1 MAARSPETVILS
13 EMRLRRGLV
22 AVGVGLVLAD
32 GSIVSLALPQ
42 ILADLHTTVVGLA
55 AILFV
60 YMAVLA
66 VAALVTAQVGARR
79 DARHLASGGF
89 ALVAVAGVVCAASRS
104 LDVMLVGR
112 AIGAVGGGVC
122 AVASFALLDGGGRGA
137 RVWLLA
143 SVLGLAA
150 GPAIGG
156 LLTQLFEW
164 RAIFIF
170 QVPLGAA
177 ASLLT
182 YTWPAISSRPPPAAP
197 RSIQSTGRVSRLLAT
212 IALAC
217 ISGALSA
224 VLFLLVLV
232 LIAGWSVSPIRAAI
246 AVTAL
251 PIAAIAGACITGPA
265 WWRAA
270 AGCLLIGAGVLALAW
285 IPQPNLWWTVAPQLL
300 AGVGAGLA
308 LRALSGE
315 LLPQTTMRQA
325 GRLLSVRHA
334 AVALVLIALGPLIST
349 QLNAGIR
356 QAQLQGIALVL
367 DAKLSPSQKLKLAP
381 SLFGAVSAQQPLASL
396 RTSLAAHQSE
406 FSGADLVVYR
416 QFGSRSQTV
425 LLDVVKRGFRRSFL
439 IAGLLAMLAAAL
451 LMTPAIRSS
460 LGSGARGGSP
470 ARSLSRPRRRSL
482 IALLTVVIVV
492 PAGYAGCER
501 ALATTPVQ
509 IADPCSGGPLPGLGG
524 ITGLLQSGALAVLD
538 QAACRLHTSR
548 EELVLALASPAEAKR
563 FAAAHDGVNPHS
575 IISPF
580 ISLFDDA
587 R

>member
-1 MAARSPETVILS
+1 LAEIVILS
-13 EMRLRRGLV
+13 GMRLRRGLV

-32 GSIVSLALPQ
+32 GSIVSLALPR
-42 ILADLHTTVVGLA
+42 ILVDLHTSVVGLA

-66 VAALVTAQVGARR
+66 VSALVTAQLGGRR
-79 DARHLASGGF
+79 DARHLASWGF
-89 ALVAVAGVVCAASRS
+89 ALVAVAGVVCASAPS
-104 LDVMLVGR
+104 LEVMLVGR
-112 AIGAVGGGVC
+112 VIGAAGGGVC
-122 AVASFALLDGGGRGA
+122 AVSSFELLDGGGRGA
-137 RVWLLA
+137 RAWLLA

-150 GPAIGG
+150 GPALGG
-156 LLTQLFEW
+156 VLTQVFEW

-182 YTWPAISSRPPPAAP
+182 YTWPAFAAQPSPAPTRSP
-197 RSIQSTGRVSRLLAT
+197 RATGRVTRLVAA

-232 LIAGWSVSPIRAAI
+232 LIAGWSVSPIRAAV
-246 AVTAL
+246 AVSVL
-251 PIAAIAGACITGPA
+251 PIAALAGACITGPA

-315 LLPQTTMRQA
+315 LLPQTTMKQA

-334 AVALVLIALGPLIST
+334 AVAVVLIALGPLISA

-367 DAKLSPSQKLKLAP
+367 DAKLSPEQKVRLAP

-396 RTSLAAHQSE
+396 RTALAAHQSE
-406 FSGADLVVYR
+406 FSGADLAVYK
-416 QFGSRSQTV
+416 QFGARSQTV
-425 LLDVVKRGFRRSFL
+425 LLNVVKRGFRLSFL
-439 IAGLLAMLAAAL
+439 IAGMLALLAAAL
-451 LMTPAIRSS
+451 LLTPA
-460 LGSGARGGSP
+460 L
-470 ARSLSRPRRRSL
+470 LSRSRARPRSRSRRGFL
-482 IALLTVVIVV
+482 AALLLVVVIV
-492 PAGYAGCER
+492 PAGYAACDR
-501 ALATTPVQ
+501 ALATAPVQ

-524 ITGLLQSGALAVLD
+524 ITGLLQTGVLEVLD

-575 IISPF
+575 IISPL
-580 ISLFDDA
+580 ISLFGH
-587 R
+587 

>member
-1 MAARSPETVILS
+1 MK
-13 EMRLRRGLV
+13 LRRGLV
-22 AVGVGLVLAD
+22 TVGVGLVLAD

-79 DARHLASGGF
+79 DARHLASYGF
-89 ALVAVAGVVCAASRS
+89 ALVAVAGVVCAASQS

-112 AIGAVGGGVC
+112 AIGAAGGGVC
-122 AVASFALLDGGGRGA
+122 AVASFELLDGGGRGA
-137 RVWLLA
+137 RAWLLA

-156 LLTQLFEW
+156 VLTQVFEW

-170 QVPLGAA
+170 QVPLGVV
-177 ASLLT
+177 ASLVT
-182 YTWPAISSRPPPAAP
+182 YTWPAISARPSPGPA
-197 RSIQSTGRVSRLLAT
+197 RSLRSTGRPSRLAAT
-212 IALAC
+212 VALAC

-246 AVTAL
+246 AVTVL

-334 AVALVLIALGPLIST
+334 AIALVLIALGPLIST

-396 RTSLAAHQSE
+396 RASLAAHQSE
-406 FSGADLVVYR
+406 FSGADLAVYR
-416 QFGSRSQTV
+416 QFGARSQTV
-425 LLDVVKRGFRRSFL
+425 LLNVVKRGFRWSFL
-439 IAGLLAMLAAAL
+439 IAGMLAMLAAAL
-451 LMTPAIRSS
+451 LLTPAIRSS
-460 LGSGARGGSP
+460 LGTGSAARP
-470 ARSLSRPRRRSL
+470 RSRPRRGSL
-482 IALLTVVIVV
+482 IALLIVVIVV
-492 PAGYAGCER
+492 PAGYAACDR
-501 ALATTPVQ
+501 ALATTPVE
-509 IADPCSGGPLPGLGG
+509 IADPCSGGPLPGIGS
-524 ITGLLQSGALAVLD
+524 ITGLLQTGALAVLD

-563 FAAAHDGVNPHS
+563 FANAHDGINPHS
-575 IISPF
+575 IISPL
-580 ISLFDDA
+580 ISLFGH
-587 R
+587 

>member
-1 MAARSPETVILS
+1 MK
-13 EMRLRRGLV
+13 LRRGLV
-22 AVGVGLVLAD
+22 TVGVGLVLAD

-79 DARHLASGGF
+79 DARHLASCGF
-89 ALVAVAGVVCAASRS
+89 ALVAVAGVVCAASQS

-112 AIGAVGGGVC
+112 AIGAAGGGVC
-122 AVASFALLDGGGRGA
+122 AVASFELLDGGGRGVRA
-137 RVWLLA
+137 WLLA

-156 LLTQLFEW
+156 VLTQVFEW

-170 QVPLGAA
+170 QVPLGVV

-182 YTWPAISSRPPPAAP
+182 YTWPALAP
-197 RSIQSTGRVSRLLAT
+197 RPSPGPARSFRSSGRPSRLAAT
-212 IALAC
+212 VALAC

-246 AVTAL
+246 AVTVL
-251 PIAAIAGACITGPA
+251 PIAALAGACITGPA

-285 IPQPNLWWTVAPQLL
+285 IPQPNLWWTIAPQLL

-396 RTSLAAHQSE
+396 RNALAAHQSE
-406 FSGADLVVYR
+406 FSGADRAVYK
-416 QFGSRSQTV
+416 QFGARSQTV
-425 LLDVVKRGFRRSFL
+425 LLNVVKRGFRWSFL
-439 IAGLLAMLAAAL
+439 IAAMLAMLAAAL
-451 LMTPAIRSS
+451 LLIPAVRSS
-460 LGSGARGGSP
+460 LGRGSP
-470 ARSLSRPRRRSL
+470 ARPRSRPRRGSL
-482 IALLTVVIVV
+482 IALLVVVIVV
-492 PAGYAGCER
+492 PAGYAACER
-501 ALATTPVQ
+501 ALATTPVE
-509 IADPCSGGPLPGLGG
+509 IADPCSGGPLPGIGS
-524 ITGLLQSGALAVLD
+524 ITGLLQTGALAVLD

-563 FAAAHDGVNPHS
+563 FASAHDGVNPHS
-575 IISPF
+575 IISPL
-580 ISLFDDA
+580 ISLFGH
-587 R
+587 

>member
-1 MAARSPETVILS
+1 MK
-13 EMRLRRGLV
+13 LRRGLV
-22 AVGVGLVLAD
+22 TVGVGLVLAD

-89 ALVAVAGVVCAASRS
+89 ALVAVAGVVCAASQS

-112 AIGAVGGGVC
+112 AIGAAGGGVC
-122 AVASFALLDGGGRGA
+122 AVASFELLDGGGRGA
-137 RVWLLA
+137 RAWLLA

-156 LLTQLFEW
+156 VLTQVFEW
-164 RAIFIF
+164 RAIFIL
-170 QVPLGAA
+170 QIPLGVV
-177 ASLLT
+177 ASLVT
-182 YTWPAISSRPPPAAP
+182 YTWPAIAARPPPGPP
-197 RSIQSTGRVSRLLAT
+197 RSVRSSGRPSRLAAT
-212 IALAC
+212 VALAC

-246 AVTAL
+246 AVTVL
-251 PIAAIAGACITGPA
+251 PIAAIAGACVTGPA

-300 AGVGAGLA
+300 AGLGAGLA

-396 RTSLAAHQSE
+396 RTALAAHQSE
-406 FSGADLVVYR
+406 FSGADLAVYK
-416 QFGSRSQTV
+416 QFGARSQSV
-425 LLDVVKRGFRRSFL
+425 LLNVVKRGFRWSFL
-439 IAGLLAMLAAAL
+439 IAGMLAMLAAAL
-451 LMTPAIRSS
+451 LLTPAIRSS
-460 LGSGARGGSP
+460 LASGSP
-470 ARSLSRPRRRSL
+470 ARPRSRPRRGSL
-482 IALLTVVIVV
+482 IGLLVVVIVV
-492 PAGYAGCER
+492 PAGYAACDR
-501 ALATTPVQ
+501 ALATTPVE
-509 IADPCSGGPLPGLGG
+509 IADPCSGGPLPGIGS
-524 ITGLLQSGALAVLD
+524 ITGLLQTGALAALD

-563 FAAAHDGVNPHS
+563 FASAHDGINPHS
-575 IISPF
+575 IISPL
-580 ISLFDDA
+580 ISLFGH
-587 R
+587 

>member
-1 MAARSPETVILS
+1 
-13 EMRLRRGLV
+13 
-22 AVGVGLVLAD
+22 
-32 GSIVSLALPQ
+32 
-42 ILADLHTTVVGLA
+42 
-55 AILFV
+55 
-60 YMAVLA
+60 
-66 VAALVTAQVGARR
+66 
-79 DARHLASGGF
+79 
-89 ALVAVAGVVCAASRS
+89 
-104 LDVMLVGR
+104 
-112 AIGAVGGGVC
+112 
-122 AVASFALLDGGGRGA
+122 
-137 RVWLLA
+137 
-143 SVLGLAA
+143 VLGLAA

-156 LLTQLFEW
+156 VLTQLFEW

-425 LLDVVKRGFRRSFL
+425 LLNVVKHGFRRSFL

-451 LMTPAIRSS
+451 LLTPAIRSS

-470 ARSLSRPRRRSL
+470 ARSWSRPRRRSL

-492 PAGYAGCER
+492 PAGYAGCDR

-524 ITGLLQSGALAVLD
+524 ITGLLQTGALAVLD

-563 FAAAHDGVNPHS
+563 FAAAHDGINPHS

>member
-1 MAARSPETVILS
+1 LSEIVILS
-13 EMRLRRGLV
+13 GMRFRRGLV

-32 GSIVSLALPQ
+32 GSIVSLALPRV
-42 ILADLHTTVVGLA
+42 LTDLHTSVVGLA

-66 VAALVTAQVGARR
+66 VAALLTAQFGGRR
-79 DARHLASGGF
+79 DARHLAGFGF
-89 ALVAVAGVVCAASRS
+89 ALVAVAGVVCASAPS
-104 LDVMLVGR
+104 LEVMLLGRIVG
-112 AIGAVGGGVC
+112 AAGGGVC
-122 AVASFALLDGGGRGA
+122 AVCSFELLEGGERGA
-137 RVWLLA
+137 RTWLLA

-150 GPAIGG
+150 GPALGG
-156 LLTQLFEW
+156 VLTQVFEW
-164 RAIFIF
+164 RAIFIV
-170 QVPLGAA
+170 QVPVAGV
-177 ASLLT
+177 ASIVA
-182 YTWPAISSRPPPAAP
+182 YTWPAASLQLSLAQPRSSR
-197 RSIQSTGRVSRLLAT
+197 SGGRVSRLVAA

-217 ISGALSA
+217 VSGALSA

-232 LIAGWSVSPIRAAI
+232 MIAGWSVSPIRAAV
-246 AVTAL
+246 AVSVL

-285 IPQPNLWWTVAPQLL
+285 IPQPDLWWTVPPQLL

-315 LLPQTTMRQA
+315 LLPQTTMTQA

-334 AVALVLIALGPLIST
+334 AVALVLIALGPLIAT

-367 DAKLSPSQKLKLAP
+367 DAKLSPKQKLRLAP

-396 RTSLAAHQSE
+396 RTALAAHQSE
-406 FSGADLVVYR
+406 FSGADLVVYK
-416 QFGSRSQTV
+416 QFSARSQTV
-425 LLDVVKRGFRRSFL
+425 LLNVVKRGFRWSFL
-439 IAGLLAMLAAAL
+439 ITGLLAILAAAL
-451 LMTPAIRSS
+451 LLLQATSRSFAN
-460 LGSGARGGSP
+460 GSRGGSL
-470 ARSLSRPRRRSL
+470 ARPWSGHRRRSVVV
-482 IALLTVVIVV
+482 LLVVVV
-492 PAGYAGCER
+492 AVPVGYAACDR

-509 IADPCSGGPLPGLGG
+509 IADPCAGGPLPSIGG
-524 ITGLLQSGALAVLD
+524 ITGLLQNGALEVLD

-563 FAAAHDGVNPHS
+563 FAAAHDGINPHS
-575 IISPF
+575 IISPI
-580 ISLFDDA
+580 ISLLGH
-587 R
+587 

>member
-1 MAARSPETVILS
+1 
-13 EMRLRRGLV
+13 MRLRRGLV

-32 GSIVSLALPQ
+32 GSIVSLALPRV
-42 ILADLHTTVVGLA
+42 LTDLHTSVVGLA

-66 VAALVTAQVGARR
+66 VAALITAQLGGRR

-89 ALVAVAGVVCAASRS
+89 ALVALAGLLCASAQS
-104 LDVMLVGR
+104 LEIMLVGR
-112 AIGAVGGGVC
+112 VVAAAGGGVC
-122 AVASFALLDGGGRGA
+122 AVSSFELLQGGGRGA
-137 RVWLLA
+137 RAWLLT

-150 GPAIGG
+150 GPALGG
-156 LLTQLFEW
+156 VLTQVFEW
-164 RAIFIF
+164 RAIFIV
-170 QVPLGAA
+170 QVPVAGA
-177 ASLLT
+177 ASLVA
-182 YTWPAISSRPPPAAP
+182 YSWPATSLRPSLAQLRSSRSA
-197 RSIQSTGRVSRLLAT
+197 GRLSRLVAT

-246 AVTAL
+246 AVTVL
-251 PIAAIAGACITGPA
+251 PIAAIAGACITGPT
-265 WWRAA
+265 WWRAV

-285 IPQPNLWWTVAPQLL
+285 IPQPDLWWTVAPQLL

-315 LLPQTTMRQA
+315 LLPQTTMTQA
-325 GRLLSVRHA
+325 GRQLSVRHA
-334 AVALVLIALGPLIST
+334 AIALVLIALGPLISA
-349 QLNAGIR
+349 QLTAGIR

-367 DAKLSPSQKLKLAP
+367 DAKLSPKQKLQLAP

-396 RTSLAAHQSE
+396 RTALAAHQSE
-406 FSGADLVVYR
+406 FSGPDLVVYK

-425 LLDVVKRGFRRSFL
+425 LLNVVKRGFRWSFL
-439 IAGLLAMLAAAL
+439 ITGLLAMLAAAL
-451 LMTPAIRSS
+451 LSIPATISSFGNGSQRSS
-460 LGSGARGGSP
+460 P
-470 ARSLSRPRRRSL
+470 AGPRSRPRRGSL
-482 IALLTVVIVV
+482 IALLLVAVVV
-492 PAGYAGCER
+492 PTGYAACDR

-509 IADPCSGGPLPGLGG
+509 IADPCSGGPLPGIGG
-524 ITGLLQSGALAVLD
+524 IVGLLQNGVLEVLD

-563 FAAAHDGVNPHS
+563 FATAHDGINPHT
-575 IISPF
+575 IISPI
-580 ISLFDDA
+580 ISLLGH
-587 R
+587 

>member
-1 MAARSPETVILS
+1 
-13 EMRLRRGLV
+13 V

-32 GSIVSLALPQ
+32 GSIVSLALPR
-42 ILADLHTTVVGLA
+42 ILVDLHTSVVGLA

-66 VAALVTAQVGARR
+66 VAALITAQIGGRH
-79 DARHLASGGF
+79 DARHLASCGF
-89 ALVAVAGVVCAASRS
+89 ALVAVAGVVCASAQS

-112 AIGAVGGGVC
+112 AVGAAGGGVC
-122 AVASFALLDGGGRGA
+122 AVSSFELLEGGGRGA
-137 RVWLLA
+137 RAWLLA

-150 GPAIGG
+150 GPALGG
-156 LLTQLFEW
+156 VLTQVFEW

-182 YTWPAISSRPPPAAP
+182 YTWPAISPRPSLAQP
-197 RSIQSTGRVSRLLAT
+197 RSLRSTGRLSRLVAT

-232 LIAGWSVSPIRAAI
+232 LIAGWSVTPIRAAV
-246 AVTAL
+246 AASVL
-251 PIAAIAGACITGPA
+251 PVAAIAGACITGPA

-270 AGCLLIGAGVLALAW
+270 AGCLLIGAGILALAW
-285 IPQPNLWWTVAPQLL
+285 IPQPDLWWTVAPQVL

-308 LRALSGE
+308 LRAFSGE
-315 LLPQTTMRQA
+315 LLPQTTMTQA
-325 GRLLSVRHA
+325 GQLLSVRHA
-334 AVALVLIALGPLIST
+334 AVAVVLIALGPLIST

-367 DAKLSPSQKLKLAP
+367 DAKLSPQQKLRLAP
-381 SLFGAVSAQQPLASL
+381 TLFGAVSAQQPLASL
-396 RTSLAAHQSE
+396 RTALAAHQSE
-406 FSGADLVVYR
+406 FSGADLVVYK
-416 QFGSRSQTV
+416 QFSSRSQTV
-425 LLDVVKRGFRRSFL
+425 LLNVVKRGFRWSFL
-439 IAGLLAMLAAAL
+439 ITGMLAMLAAAL
-451 LMTPAIRSS
+451 LLTPAIRSS
-460 LGSGARGGSP
+460 LGNASRRSSLPGS
-470 ARSLSRPRRRSL
+470 RFRHRRRSL
-482 IALLTVVIVV
+482 VALLTVVVVV
-492 PAGYAGCER
+492 PAGYAACDR

-509 IADPCSGGPLPGLGG
+509 IADPCSGGPLPGIGG
-524 ITGLLQSGALAVLD
+524 ITGLLQTGALEVLD

-563 FAAAHDGVNPHS
+563 FAAAHDGVDPHS
-575 IISPF
+575 IISPL
-580 ISLFDDA
+580 ISIFGH
-587 R
+587 